1 MKRILVQITVAAVAL
16 ALIFGSLFGVV
27 YLVNEY
33 SLPRV
38 FSEYVQEYSFRYG
51 VDANLVY
58 AVIKAESN
66 FDENAVSAKGARG
79 LMQLMPITHTFI
91 AHRLGVT
98 DYDIDD
104 PETNIRFG
112 TWYLGYLYEKF
123 QSRYLCVAAYNAGE
137 GNLRNWLV
145 KYGTADGEL
154 SWIPFPETRAY
165 TRNVMRYY
173 DLYRSDYQ
181 Y

>member
-1 MKRILVQITVAAVAL
+1 M
-16 ALIFGSLFGVV
+16 
-27 YLVNEY
+27 
-33 SLPRV
+33 
-38 FSEYVQEYSFRYG
+38 
-51 VDANLVY
+51 
-58 AVIKAESN
+58 
-66 FDENAVSAKGARG
+66 
-79 LMQLMPITHTFI
+79 
-91 AHRLGVT
+91 
-98 DYDIDD
+98 
-104 PETNIRFG
+104 
-112 TWYLGYLYEKF
+112 
-123 QSRYLCVAAYNAGE
+123 AAYNAGE